1 MRLSNASVARKLTE
15 NNTKAGVVV
24 QAKVAYDATKG

>member
-1 MRLSNASVARKLTE
+1 MKGKPRMIATMDSVKPH
-15 NNTKAGVVV
+15 VV